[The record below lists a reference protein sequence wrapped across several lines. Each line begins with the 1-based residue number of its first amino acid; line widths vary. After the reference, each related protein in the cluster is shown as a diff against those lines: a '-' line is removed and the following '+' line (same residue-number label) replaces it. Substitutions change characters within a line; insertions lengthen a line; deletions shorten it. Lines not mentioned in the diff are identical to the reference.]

1 MIAMAPNMI
10 HPHGISRLGA
20 LNEGGVGLQCPC
32 DGGAGVGW
40 TVSSIAW
47 FLERGR

>member
-20 LNEGGVGLQCPC
+20 LSMRAEWASNALATAV
-32 DGGAGVGW
+32 
-40 TVSSIAW
+40 
-47 FLERGR
+47 